1 MVYKPSNLDFE
12 ISPYTGLT
20 RKSWIDAGKYLLEG
34 IFQHIPSMNSPV
46 ILPRKETEVTYPH
59 KNAAG
64 SQLRLEE
71 MAQIFEGVARSLFIA
86 APLIHIDPEI
96 EICGYKLREYYS
108 NQILRVCTKGDMNFV
123 GYYEDLQE
131 LAGNEDPYRTFQQTV
146 ETCALVI
153 CLDTCREEI
162 WERYT
167 QKEKDTVAKFL
178 LSYAHSST
186 VPQNWRLFNMLDMAF
201 LYKEGYEIE
210 QDIMLEHAQAILG
223 YYAGDGW
230 YRDGQSFDYYSC
242 WAFNV
247 YAPIWNRWYGYEK
260 APYIAEQFENNS
272 NKLMKTY
279 PDLFDRDGYTMMW
292 GRSCVYR
299 NAATSPLA
307 ENFILNNPSAD
318 PGLARRIAS
327 GSLLQFFTRDDFL
340 ADGIPEM
347 GFYRQFTPLI
357 QGYSCTES
365 AYWLGKA
372 FLCLHL
378 SEDHPFWTAKENNG
392 SWDKLNPREIKET
405 TLDGPGL
412 CITNHNANGET
423 ILRTGKIIKDRD
435 DEHGMW
441 NYAKLAYNSKYTWE
455 AKPADDVESMQYVL
469 INDSEKPLKCN
480 ATLWHGNR
488 DGVLY
493 RRQFFDYRLDCETHW
508 MQALNL
514 ADFPVEYGIIRM
526 DKLRLYRA
534 PVTLTLGAYGF
545 PDNGTEIIKK
555 SSGKAK
561 AIILKGYD
569 HTGQEK
575 QLAMTIY
582 DGWEDI
588 DIIHSA
594 GTNPDSEKSVIVYAK
609 TTRRRQYGNDR
620 HILVSQVITKETH
633 EDFSEDELF
642 PLKEILYTD
651 PEKNGAYGPVTV
663 CLKNGTEKTADFNKI
678 EGSLQM

>member
-46 ILPRKETEVTYPH
+46 ILPRKETDVTYPH

-201 LYKEGYEIE
+201 LYKEGYEID
-210 QDIMLEHAQAILG
+210 QDIMIEHAQAILG

-279 PDLFDRDGYTMMW
+279 PDLFDRDGHTMMW

-392 SWDKLNPREIKET
+392 SWDKLNPKEIKET

-455 AKPADDVESMQYVL
+455 AKPSDDVESMQYVL

-534 PVTLTLGAYGF
+534 PITLTLGAYGF

-588 DIIHSA
+588 DIIHST

-620 HILVSQVITKETH
+620 HILVSQIITKEAH

-642 PLKEILYTD
+642 PIKEILYTD